1 MDFFNKLFGFKKEE
15 DFASASS
22 NDNRVMGDLNDFA
35 EGIFTG
41 LTNAFEDTKKMI
53 DGEANKTG
61 DNIKKI
67 TGDVNTFFKD
77 SANKMAKG
85 LEDMDNFVEKNRSRI
100 TEDVKNVVDAKRVE
114 LQNAFTEN
122 NKKVSEMYSKTVCDK
137 LCNKYNKIE
146 NIKPEEPKNIE
157 PDAAAKEKD
166 VDENEILDPASKED
180 DIRRA
185 EETVDENN
193 DFTRIGGKGKKSKKS
208 KKSKKGNKGKKTKKQ
223 MGGGKKKK
231 RRTKKKNKRK

>member
-15 DFASASS
+15 DFTSTSS

-41 LTNAFEDTKKMI
+41 LTNVFENTKQMI

-61 DNIKKI
+61 DNIKNI
-67 TGDVNTFFKD
+67 TGEVNTFFKD
-77 SANKMAKG
+77 SANKMAEG
-85 LEDMDNFVEKNRSRI
+85 LKNMDNFVEKNRSQI
-100 TEDVKNVVDAKRVE
+100 TEDVRNVVDAKRVE

-157 PDAAAKEKD
+157 PDTAE
-166 VDENEILDPASKED
+166 DENDIMDPTSKDD
-180 DIRRA
+180 DIRRTGP
-185 EETVDENN
+185 TVDENK
-193 DFTRIGGKGKKSKKS
+193 DYARVGGKGKKGK
-208 KKSKKGNKGKKTKKQ
+208 KGKKTKKQ
-223 MGGGKKKK
+223 KGGKRKK
-231 RRTKKKNKRK
+231 RGTKKKKNKRK

>member
-1 MDFFNKLFGFKKEE
+1 MDLFKKLFGFKKEE
-15 DFASASS
+15 DFTSTS
-22 NDNRVMGDLNDFA
+22 NDNKIMDDLNSFA
-35 EGIFTG
+35 DGIFTG
-41 LTNAFEDTKKMI
+41 LTNAFEDTKRMI

-67 TGDVNTFFKD
+67 TGEVNTFFKD

-100 TEDVKNVVDAKRVE
+100 TEDVKNIVDAKRVE

-146 NIKPEEPKNIE
+146 NVKLDEIKQAENVDDTNKPEEREMLDRTIGENE
-157 PDAAAKEKD
+157 SVEKD
-166 VDENEILDPASKED
+166 TP
-180 DIRRA
+180 
-185 EETVDENN
+185 EEYV
-193 DFTRIGGKGKKSKKS
+193 RVGGKGKKSSKKMKKS
-208 KKSKKGNKGKKTKKQ
+208 KKTKKQ
-223 MGGGKKKK
+223 NGGKRKKIKK
-231 RRTKKKNKRK
+231 RRTKKKKQRK

>member
-1 MDFFNKLFGFKKEE
+1 M
-15 DFASASS
+15 S
-22 NDNRVMGDLNDFA
+22 DLNDFA

-61 DNIKKI
+61 DNIKNI
-67 TGDVNTFFKD
+67 TGEVNTFFRKSAKTMTEGLKD
-77 SANKMAKG
+77 I
-85 LEDMDNFVEKNRSRI
+85 DNFVEKNRSRI
-100 TEDVKNVVDAKRVE
+100 TEDVKNIVDAKRVD

-157 PDAAAKEKD
+157 PDNAAKVKD
-166 VDENEILDPASKED
+166 ADENEILDPASKRD
-180 DIRRA
+180 DIGA

-193 DFTRIGGKGKKSKKS
+193 DFTRIGGKGKKSKKG
-208 KKSKKGNKGKKTKKQ
+208 KKGKKGKKTKKH
-223 MGGGKKKK
+223 MGGGKRKKRGTKKK
-231 RRTKKKNKRK
+231 KKKNKRK

>member
-15 DFASASS
+15 DFASTS
-22 NDNRVMGDLNDFA
+22 NDNKIMDDLNSFA
-35 EGIFTG
+35 DGIFTG
-41 LTNAFEDTKKMI
+41 LTNAFEDTKRMI

-67 TGDVNTFFKD
+67 TGEVNTFFKD

-100 TEDVKNVVDAKRVE
+100 TEDVKNVVDTKRVE

-146 NIKPEEPKNIE
+146 NVKLDEIKQAEKVDDTNNPEEREMLDKTIG
-157 PDAAAKEKD
+157 
-166 VDENEILDPASKED
+166 ENESTQKDTP
-180 DIRRA
+180 
-185 EETVDENN
+185 EEFVTV
-193 DFTRIGGKGKKSKKS
+193 GGKGKKSS
-208 KKSKKGNKGKKTKKQ
+208 KKSSKKTKKQ
-223 MGGGKKKK
+223 NGGKRKKIKK
-231 RRTKKKNKRK
+231 RRTKKKKQRK

>member
-22 NDNRVMGDLNDFA
+22 SNNKVMDELNKFA

-41 LTNAFEDTKKMI
+41 LTNTFEDTKKMI

-61 DNIKKI
+61 DNIKNI
-67 TGDVNTFFKD
+67 TGEVNTFFKD

-100 TEDVKNVVDAKRVE
+100 TEDVKNIVDTKRVD

-146 NIKPEEPKNIE
+146 NIKPEEPKNRQL
-157 PDAAAKEKD
+157 DAAANAEK
-166 VDENEILDPASKED
+166 ENEIIDPASGGNEISVPQETMNENED
-180 DIRRA
+180 FAR
-185 EETVDENN
+185 V
-193 DFTRIGGKGKKSKKS
+193 GGKGKKGK
-208 KKSKKGNKGKKTKKQ
+208 KGKKTKKH
-223 MGGGKKKK
+223 MRGGKRKKRGTKKK
-231 RRTKKKNKRK
+231 RKKKKNKRK

>member
-1 MDFFNKLFGFKKEE
+1 MDFITKLFGFKKEE

-22 NDNRVMGDLNDFA
+22 NNNKVMSDLNDFA

-61 DNIKKI
+61 DNIKNI
-67 TGDVNTFFKD
+67 TGEVNTFFRKSAKTMTEGLKD
-77 SANKMAKG
+77 I
-85 LEDMDNFVEKNRSRI
+85 DNFVEKNRSRI
-100 TEDVKNVVDAKRVE
+100 TEDIKNIVDAKRVD

-157 PDAAAKEKD
+157 PDNAAKVKD
-166 VDENEILDPASKED
+166 ADENEILDPASKRD
-180 DIRRA
+180 DIGA

-193 DFTRIGGKGKKSKKS
+193 DFTRIGGKGKKSKKG
-208 KKSKKGNKGKKTKKQ
+208 KKGKKGKKTKKH
-223 MGGGKKKK
+223 MGGGKRKKRGTKKK
-231 RRTKKKNKRK
+231 KKKNKRK

>member
-1 MDFFNKLFGFKKEE
+1 MDFINKFFGFKKEE
-15 DFASASS
+15 DFASTS
-22 NDNRVMGDLNDFA
+22 NDNKIMDDLNSFA
-35 EGIFTG
+35 DGIFTG
-41 LTNAFEDTKKMI
+41 LTNAFEDTKRMI

-100 TEDVKNVVDAKRVE
+100 TEDVKNIVDAKRVE

-146 NIKPEEPKNIE
+146 NVKLDEIKQAEKVDDTNNPEEREIL
-157 PDAAAKEKD
+157 DRTI
-166 VDENEILDPASKED
+166 DENESAQKDTPEGY
-180 DIRRA
+180 IR
-185 EETVDENN
+185 V
-193 DFTRIGGKGKKSKKS
+193 GGKGKSSKKM
-208 KKSKKGNKGKKTKKQ
+208 KKTKKQ
-223 MGGGKKKK
+223 NGGKRKKIKK
-231 RRTKKKNKRK
+231 RRTKKKKQRK

>member
-1 MDFFNKLFGFKKEE
+1 MDFITKLFGFKKEE

-22 NDNRVMGDLNDFA
+22 NNNKVMSDLNDFA

-61 DNIKKI
+61 DNIKNI
-67 TGDVNTFFKD
+67 TGEVNTFFRKSAKTMTEGLKD
-77 SANKMAKG
+77 I
-85 LEDMDNFVEKNRSRI
+85 DNFVEKNRSRI
-100 TEDVKNVVDAKRVE
+100 TEDVKNIVDAKRVD

-157 PDAAAKEKD
+157 PDNAAKVKD
-166 VDENEILDPASKED
+166 ADENEILDPASKRD
-180 DIRRA
+180 DIGA

-193 DFTRIGGKGKKSKKS
+193 DFTRIGGKGKKSKKG
-208 KKSKKGNKGKKTKKQ
+208 KKGKKGKKTKKH
-223 MGGGKKKK
+223 MGGGKRKKRGTKKK
-231 RRTKKKNKRK
+231 KKKNKRK

>member
-22 NDNRVMGDLNDFA
+22 NDNKVMGDLNDFA

-41 LTNAFEDTKKMI
+41 LTNIFENTKQMI

-61 DNIKKI
+61 DNIKNI
-67 TGDVNTFFKD
+67 TGNVNAFFKD

-100 TEDVKNVVDAKRVE
+100 TEDVKNIVDAKRVE

-122 NKKVSEMYSKTVCDK
+122 NKKVSEMYSKT
-137 LCNKYNKIE
+137 
-146 NIKPEEPKNIE
+146 
-157 PDAAAKEKD
+157 
-166 VDENEILDPASKED
+166 
-180 DIRRA
+180 
-185 EETVDENN
+185 
-193 DFTRIGGKGKKSKKS
+193 KSF
-208 KKSKKGNKGKKTKKQ
+208 
-223 MGGGKKKK
+223 
-231 RRTKKKNKRK
+231 

>member
-22 NDNRVMGDLNDFA
+22 NNNKVMSDLNDFA

-61 DNIKKI
+61 DNIKNI
-67 TGDVNTFFKD
+67 TGEVNTFFRKSAKTMTEGLKD
-77 SANKMAKG
+77 I
-85 LEDMDNFVEKNRSRI
+85 DNFVEKNRSRI
-100 TEDVKNVVDAKRVE
+100 TEDVKNIVDAKRVD

-122 NKKVSEMYSKTVCDK
+122 NKKISEMYSKTVCDK

-157 PDAAAKEKD
+157 PDNAAKVKAE
-166 VDENEILDPASKED
+166 DENEIIDPESKRD

-185 EETVDENN
+185 EETRDEN
-193 DFTRIGGKGKKSKKS
+193 DEGMKMMK
-208 KKSKKGNKGKKTKKQ
+208 
-223 MGGGKKKK
+223 
-231 RRTKKKNKRK
+231 

>member
-15 DFASASS
+15 DFASTS
-22 NDNRVMGDLNDFA
+22 NDNKIMDDLNSFA
-35 EGIFTG
+35 DGIFTNFSN
-41 LTNAFEDTKKMI
+41 LFEDTKRMI

-67 TGDVNTFFKD
+67 TGEVNTFFKD

-100 TEDVKNVVDAKRVE
+100 TEDVKNIVDAKRVE

-146 NIKPEEPKNIE
+146 NVKLDEIKQAEKVVDTNNPEERE
-157 PDAAAKEKD
+157 MLDRTLG
-166 VDENEILDPASKED
+166 ENESAQKDTP
-180 DIRRA
+180 
-185 EETVDENN
+185 EEFV
-193 DFTRIGGKGKKSKKS
+193 RVGGKGKSSKKM
-208 KKSKKGNKGKKTKKQ
+208 KKTKKQ
-223 MGGGKKKK
+223 NGGKRKKIKK
-231 RRTKKKNKRK
+231 RRTKKKKQRK

>member
-15 DFASASS
+15 DFASTS
-22 NDNRVMGDLNDFA
+22 NDNKVMDDLNSFA
-35 EGIFTG
+35 DGIFTG
-41 LTNAFEDTKKMI
+41 LTNAFEDTKRMI

-67 TGDVNTFFKD
+67 TGEVNTFFKD

-146 NIKPEEPKNIE
+146 NVKLDEIKQAEKVDDSNNPEEREMLDRTIG
-157 PDAAAKEKD
+157 
-166 VDENEILDPASKED
+166 ENE
-180 DIRRA
+180 RA
-185 EETVDENN
+185 QKDTPEEFV
-193 DFTRIGGKGKKSKKS
+193 RVGGKGKSSKKS
-208 KKSKKGNKGKKTKKQ
+208 SKMKKTKKQ
-223 MGGGKKKK
+223 YGGKRKKIKKIKK
-231 RRTKKKNKRK
+231 RRTKKKKQRK

>member
-1 MDFFNKLFGFKKEE
+1 MDFITKLFGFKKEE
-15 DFASASS
+15 DFASTS
-22 NDNRVMGDLNDFA
+22 NDNKIMDDLNSFA
-35 EGIFTG
+35 DGIFTG
-41 LTNAFEDTKKMI
+41 LTNAFEDTKRMI

-67 TGDVNTFFKD
+67 TGEVNTFFKD

-146 NIKPEEPKNIE
+146 NVKLDEIKQAEKVDDTNNPEEREMLDRTIG
-157 PDAAAKEKD
+157 
-166 VDENEILDPASKED
+166 ENESVQKDTP
-180 DIRRA
+180 
-185 EETVDENN
+185 EEFV
-193 DFTRIGGKGKKSKKS
+193 RVGGKGKKSS
-208 KKSKKGNKGKKTKKQ
+208 KKSSKMKKTKKQ
-223 MGGGKKKK
+223 YGGKRKKIKKRKTKKKK
-231 RRTKKKNKRK
+231 QRK

>member
-1 MDFFNKLFGFKKEE
+1 MDFIITKLFGFKKEE

-22 NDNRVMGDLNDFA
+22 NDNKVMDELNKFA
-35 EGIFTG
+35 DGIFTG

-61 DNIKKI
+61 DNIKNI
-67 TGDVNTFFKD
+67 TGEVHAFFRN
-77 SANKMAKG
+77 SAETMTEG
-85 LEDMDNFVEKNRSRI
+85 LKNIDNFVEKNRSRI
-100 TEDVKNVVDAKRVE
+100 TEDVKNIVDAKRVD
-114 LQNAFTEN
+114 LQNKFTEN

-166 VDENEILDPASKED
+166 ADENEILDLASKRD
-180 DIRRA
+180 DIIGA

-193 DFTRIGGKGKKSKKS
+193 DFKRIGGKGKKSKKG
-208 KKSKKGNKGKKTKKQ
+208 KKGKKTKKQ

>member
-1 MDFFNKLFGFKKEE
+1 MDFFANLLGLKKK
-15 DFASASS
+15 DYYASASS
-22 NDNRVMGDLNDFA
+22 NDDGLMGDLNDFA

-61 DNIKKI
+61 DNIKNI
-67 TGDVNTFFKD
+67 TGEVNTFFRKSAKTMTEGLKD
-77 SANKMAKG
+77 I
-85 LEDMDNFVEKNRSRI
+85 DNFVEKNRSRI
-100 TEDVKNVVDAKRVE
+100 TEDVKNIVDAKRVD

-157 PDAAAKEKD
+157 PDNAAKVKVEEQNEIIDPESKKD
-166 VDENEILDPASKED
+166 DIKGTEETRDENDED
-180 DIRRA
+180 YLR
-185 EETVDENN
+185 V
-193 DFTRIGGKGKKSKKS
+193 GGKGKKSKKG
-208 KKSKKGNKGKKTKKQ
+208 KKGKKGKGKKTKKQ
-223 MGGGKKKK
+223 MGGSKKKK
-231 RRTKKKNKRK
+231 RRTKKNKRK

>member
-15 DFASASS
+15 DFTSTSS

-41 LTNAFEDTKKMI
+41 LTNVFENTKQMI

-61 DNIKKI
+61 DNIKNI
-67 TGDVNTFFKD
+67 TGEVNTFFKD
-77 SANKMAKG
+77 SANKMAEG
-85 LEDMDNFVEKNRSRI
+85 LKNMDNFVEKNRSQI
-100 TEDVKNVVDAKRVE
+100 TEDVRNVVDAKRVE

-157 PDAAAKEKD
+157 PDTAANAE
-166 VDENEILDPASKED
+166 DENEIVDPTSKDD
-180 DIRRA
+180 DIRRVGP
-185 EETVDENN
+185 TMNENEG
-193 DFTRIGGKGKKSKKS
+193 FARVGGKGKKGK
-208 KKSKKGNKGKKTKKQ
+208 KGKKTKKQ
-223 MGGGKKKK
+223 KGGKRKKRGTKKK
-231 RRTKKKNKRK
+231 KKKNKRK